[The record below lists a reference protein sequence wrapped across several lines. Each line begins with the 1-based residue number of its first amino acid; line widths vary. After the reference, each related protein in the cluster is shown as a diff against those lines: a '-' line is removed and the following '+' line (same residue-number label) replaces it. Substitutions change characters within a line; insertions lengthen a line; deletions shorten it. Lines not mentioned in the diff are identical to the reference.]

1 MIMPDDER
9 TIQQLRHDLANP
21 LGAILAEAQVLLRQE
36 NLPPEVIAAVTA
48 IEAQALR
55 ARDVLLRLG

>member
-1 MIMPDDER
+1 MPGAER

-21 LGAILAEAQVLLRQE
+21 LGAILAEAQLLLRQG
-36 NLPPEVIAAVTA
+36 NLDPEVVTAVAA

-55 ARDVLLRLG
+55 AREILLRLG

>member
-1 MIMPDDER
+1 MSDTDR

-21 LGAILAEAQVLLRQE
+21 LGAILAEAQLLLRQG
-36 NLPPEVIAAVTA
+36 NLAPEVITAVAA

-55 ARDVLLRLG
+55 AREILFRLG

>member
-1 MIMPDDER
+1 MSDTER

-21 LGAILAEAQVLLRQE
+21 LGAILAEAQLLLRQG
-36 NLPPEVIAAVTA
+36 NLAPEVIAAVAA

-55 ARDVLLRLG
+55 AREILLRLG

>member
-1 MIMPDDER
+1 MMSETAR

-36 NLPPEVIAAVTA
+36 HLAPQVREAVTA
-48 IEAQALR
+48 IEVQALR
-55 ARDVLLRLG
+55 ARDILLRLG